1 VRAFLDL
8 VGRDLRLALRQ
19 IADVTLALA
28 FFLIAAA
35 LFPLGVGPEPQT
47 LARIAPGVVWV
58 LALLAVLLSLDR
70 LFQQDYEDGSLDLL
84 LLAPAPIWLLVLAK
98 VLAHWITTGLPVLI
112 LAPVI
117 AVMLN
122 MPPEGMVALLASL
135 AIGTPVMNLIGAVGA
150 ALILG
155 ARRAGVLLAVLVL
168 PLYVPVLI
176 FGVSAVD
183 AAVFGFPMRPH
194 LLILGAMLAGALPL
208 AAWAASA
215 ALRQASH

>member
-1 VRAFLDL
+1 MRAFLDL

-168 PLYVPVLI
+168 PLYVPVLV